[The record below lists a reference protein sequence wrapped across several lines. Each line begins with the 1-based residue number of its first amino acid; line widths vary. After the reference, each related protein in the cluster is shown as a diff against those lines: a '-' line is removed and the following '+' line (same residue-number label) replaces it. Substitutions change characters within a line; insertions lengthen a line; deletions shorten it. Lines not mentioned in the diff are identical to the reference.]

1 MLGGAGAGVGAG
13 ECSNPPGTPTV
24 ANVTPPD
31 GAGEVFLNA
40 PVTANVNLPNCGG
53 IDPATVTNDTVR
65 LLKMPNA
72 VPVPANANTS
82 GGGDVIVVQPTV
94 PLAATT
100 TYTFQVTAGLK
111 DLSGAAFT
119 PFSSSFTTGS
129 TLEPTGNGGF
139 TKGFDKKPTSAP
151 GLKGGP
157 GYTSVVVGPDHKL
170 YAGTNYG
177 EIKRFPIDADG
188 NLGAEESIMTL
199 VNHAGPRVII
209 GMAFDPASTAE
220 NPILWITNNEAV
232 LKDAPEWTGVISKL
246 TGPGLGTI
254 EDKIIH
260 LPRSAKDHLTNSL
273 AFHNG
278 KLYVTQGSNS
288 SLGAPDNAWG
298 QRPERLLN
306 ATVME
311 IDPTKLPASGP
322 LDVLTPDGGGTYN
335 PFAAD
340 APLKIYATGLRNA
353 FDLVWHSNGHLYAPT
368 NGAAGG
374 GRAPAT
380 PATLPAACKNRIDK
394 AIHGDYTGP
403 QVPEVKNVGEQHDY
417 LFDVVQGGYY
427 GHPNAGR
434 CEWVLNG
441 GNPTAGADPNEISFN
456 PSGTPLYPVGT
467 QPDRNYRGSAYD
479 FGLHYSTNGVIEYS
493 SNAYNSE
500 LKGRLMVTRYSSG
513 DDIIV
518 LTPDASGKIVASQT
532 GIPGMSGFANPLDI
546 AMDPMQG
553 NLYVTEYPDP
563 STDARPSKITL
574 LRATEPGTPPP
585 PPSTDTVAPTIT
597 SRVPAPDATGVA
609 ITSNI
614 SVGFSEAM
622 NAGSVNAT
630 SFSVAPA
637 AGGPALAGGITA
649 APGNV
654 FTLNPTANL
663 VAGTLYRV
671 TVGTGATDAAGNPL
685 AAADSWTFK
694 TAAKTEPG
702 GTDATTTGDKTVR
715 PPTTKDTPTKAEL
728 RFCNRYP
735 RSSALLARQMKA
747 AKHARAKAKTARARK
762 AATKRIAAVL
772 KKQRAAKAGYRKN
785 GCKAI
790 ETAAFCKAY
799 PKTSRALAKKLAA
812 AKKARTKATTAAAK
826 RAAAKKVATLTKQ
839 HKAAVKR
846 HTKSCKASR

>member
-1 MLGGAGAGVGAG
+1 MLGGAGAGVGADG
-13 ECSNPPGTPTV
+13 ACSNPPGTPTV

-31 GAGEVFLNA
+31 GAGEVFLDA

-53 IDPATVTNDTVR
+53 VDPATVTNDTVR

-72 VPVPANANTS
+72 VPVPANVNTS

-94 PLAATT
+94 HLAATT
-100 TYTFQVTAGLK
+100 TYTFQVTSGLK

-119 PFSSSFTTGS
+119 PFSSSFTTGG
-129 TLEPTGNGGF
+129 TLAPTGNGGF
-139 TKGFDKKPTSAP
+139 TKGFAKTATSAP

-177 EIKRFPIDADG
+177 EIKRFPILNDNGD
-188 NLGAEESIMTL
+188 LGPEESIMTL

-246 TGPGLGTI
+246 SGPGLGTI

-273 AFHNG
+273 AFHKG
-278 KLYVTQGSNS
+278 LLYVTQGSNS

-306 ATVME
+306 ATVMQ
-311 IDPTKLPASGP
+311 IDPSKLPATGA

-335 PFAAD
+335 PYAAN
-340 APLKIYATGLRNA
+340 APLKIFATGLRNA

-380 PATLPAACKNRIDK
+380 PAQLPASCATRPD
-394 AIHGDYTGP
+394 GP
-403 QVPEVKNVGEQHDY
+403 YVGPSVPEVKNVGEQHDY

-441 GNPTAGADPNEISFN
+441 GNPTAGADPNEIAFS
-456 PSGTPLYPVGT
+456 PTGTPLYPVGT
-467 QPDRNYRGSAYD
+467 LPDRNYRGSAYD
-479 FGLHYSTNGVIEYS
+479 FGLHYSTDGAIEYT
-493 SNAYNSE
+493 SNAYGGA

-518 LTPDASGKIVASQT
+518 LTPDANGKIVASQT
-532 GIPGMSGFANPLDI
+532 AIPGMSGFANPLDI
-546 AMDPMQG
+546 AMDPWQG

-574 LRATEPGTPPP
+574 LKATEPGTLELPPDP
-585 PPSTDTVAPTIT
+585 GDTTPPTIV
-597 SRVPAPDATGVA
+597 SRAPAANATGVA
-609 ITSNI
+609 VTSDI
-614 SVGFSEAM
+614 AVGFSEAM
-622 NAGSVNAT
+622 NVGSVNPT

-637 AGGPALAGGITA
+637 AGGPALTGAIA
-649 APGNV
+649 AAAGNV
-654 FTLNPTANL
+654 FTLNPAANL
-663 VAGTLYRV
+663 APNTLYRV
-671 TVGTGATDAAGNPL
+671 TVGIGATDANGNAL
-685 AAADSWTFK
+685 AAPDSWTFR
-694 TAAKTEPG
+694 TATG
-702 GTDATTTGDKTVR
+702 GTGPGIKDPDDKNGDGIKDPTIKDA
-715 PPTTKDTPTKAEL
+715 PTKAEL
-728 RFCNRYP
+728 KFCSRYP
-735 RSSALLARQMKA
+735 RSSAALAHQMKA
-747 AKHARAKAKTARARK
+747 AKLAKAKAKTARART
-762 AATKRIAAVL
+762 AANKRIAAIL

-799 PKTSRALAKKLAA
+799 PRTSKALAKQVAA
-812 AKKARTKATTAAAK
+812 AKKARTKATTPAARA
-826 RAAAKKVATLTKQ
+826 AAAKKVAKLTKQ
-839 HKAAVKR
+839 QKAAIAR
-846 HTKSCKASR
+846 HKKSCKA